1 MINTLKN
8 KVLKLLKFTSQG
20 TKKKEKPKPAVGRSK
35 EVMSIAAEMNEIE
48 TRETIKNSV
57 NLRMCWKDKQN

>member
-20 TKKKEKPKPAVGRSK
+20 TEKTKKKPQVGRSK
-35 EVMSIAAEMNEIE
+35 EVISVTAEMNEME
-48 TRETIKNSV
+48 TRKTVKISV
-57 NLRMCWKDKQN
+57 DLRVCWKDKQN